1 MRPDRARRGRRRKLR
16 SQRQKKTRWRS
27 SPRNPAEVRRF
38 SGSTHDLGGVA
49 EHSARMLALDGAL
62 VGDGPAPLIRIPA
75 YCRAAAGRLA
85 ALQLLREL
93 TMETT
98 VEAA

>member
-1 MRPDRARRGRRRKLR
+1 VKTPHGGAGRAG
-16 SQRQKKTRWRS
+16 
-27 SPRNPAEVRRF
+27 
-38 SGSTHDLGGVA
+38 
-49 EHSARMLALDGAL
+49 
-62 VGDGPAPLIRIPA
+62 
-75 YCRAAAGRLA
+75 AGRLA